1 MSDVSVTAGSV
12 IASANAVIETVV
24 AGETLTA
31 GQPVYINSSGL
42 AMKADAN
49 GSSTWSVRG
58 IVLNG
63 ASVNQSTRI
72 ALEDSDFTPGFTLS
86 LSGAADDGV
95 YVLSATAGGIA
106 PVTDLASGHYPVVLM
121 VAKST
126 TKAYLKIVGGRSDAT
141 ALGA

>member
-1 MSDVSVTAGSV
+1 MADKSITAASV

-24 AGETLTA
+24 AAATITA

-42 AMKADAN
+42 ADLADAN
-49 GSSTWSVRG
+49 GSNTWTVRG
-58 IVLNG
+58 IALHG
-63 ASVNQSTRI
+63 ASVNQRLSI

-106 PVTDLASGHYPVVLM
+106 PVTDLAAAMYPVVLM
-121 VAKST
+121 VAKSA
-126 TKAYLKIVGGRSDAT
+126 TKAYLKIVGGRSDAGV
-141 ALGA
+141 LV